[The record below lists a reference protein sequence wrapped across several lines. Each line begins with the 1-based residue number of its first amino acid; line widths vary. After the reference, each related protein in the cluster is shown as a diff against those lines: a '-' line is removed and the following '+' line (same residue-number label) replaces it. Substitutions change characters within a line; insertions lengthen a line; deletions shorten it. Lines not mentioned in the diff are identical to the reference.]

1 MNVPLR
7 DGIKDEAYKSV
18 FEPTMRH
25 IIEWYRPGA
34 IVLQC
39 GADSLSGDFLGSF
52 NLSMRG
58 HAACVSFIRSFNLPL
73 LMLGGGGYTVKSVA
87 RTWAYETGIAA
98 GVELQG
104 SKYSWN
110 VHDTLWHQA
119 DDQLYQTTNTTN
131 TMDPIMS

>member
-7 DGIKDEAYKSV
+7 DGIRDDSYKSV

-39 GADSLSGDFLGSF
+39 GADSLSGDWLGPF

-58 HAACVSFIRSFNLPL
+58 HANCVSFIRSFNLPL
-73 LMLGGGGYTVKSVA
+73 LMLGGGGYTVKNVSRA
-87 RTWAYETGIAA
+87 WAYETGIAA

-104 SKYSWN
+104 SE
-110 VHDTLWHQA
+110 
-119 DDQLYQTTNTTN
+119 
-131 TMDPIMS
+131 